1 MPGNRLQ
8 YVALYRSGSPEMPR
22 SIDGQGRC
30 RTRYPPPPSGTD
42 SPLASTTSALMP
54 GNGKVALPG
63 LVVVTPGSGVI
74 RIMRASGWHQVSTR
88 GALPP
93 PMFCWYQSQAS
104 GLIGSPTEP
113 RTRSE
118 DRSCLAG
125 NSSPCFM
132 NARIAV
138 GAQYRI
144 ETL

>member
-1 MPGNRLQ
+1 MAGHGRL
-8 YVALYRSGSPEMPR
+8 
-22 SIDGQGRC
+22 

-74 RIMRASGWHQVSTR
+74 RIMPVSVCHQVSTV
-88 GALPP
+88 GAVPP
-93 PMFCWYQSQAS
+93 PMFCWYQSQGS

-113 RTRSE
+113 RTRSD
-118 DRSCLAG
+118 DRSCFCG
-125 NSSPCFM
+125 YSSPCFM